1 MLGQCLGIWTYNFRS
16 LVFWIYSFSGI
27 LIMYILFGQVS
38 NHWHSMSSFFL
49 DSAPSYSS
57 NMFFFAL
64 EATRL
69 VGNLRFAT
77 LTYQRLN
84 MVRTTPPVWGGI
96 PPGQYTIRWN
106 LELLKIRWF
115 RFTTR
120 LSVWGV
126 DFNKKYTMA
135 MVHLL
140 CQLTS
145 CDQKKGRVMF
155 FHEFFFETQTKRSS
169 ELGFTSFVQC
179 WSLAKQKKKQ
189 QGRKNKPLNLHLLPR
204 YCHCSCWFFLQQIQ
218 VPEVF
223 FLFTTCPSLQVPV
236 LPDSPG
242 F

>member
-1 MLGQCLGIWTYNFRS
+1 M
-16 LVFWIYSFSGI
+16 SF
-27 LIMYILFGQVS
+27 
-38 NHWHSMSSFFL
+38 FFL
-49 DSAPSYSS
+49 DSASSCSS

-120 LSVWGV
+120 LFGLRCW
-126 DFNKKYTMA
+126 FQQKYTMA

-140 CQLTS
+140 WQLTS
-145 CDQKKGRVMF
+145 CDQKKGRFMF
-155 FHEFFFETQTKRSS
+155 FHEIFFKTQTKRSS
-169 ELGFTSFVQC
+169 ELGFISFFSVEAWQNKKT
-179 WSLAKQKKKQ
+179 AREKKKT
-189 QGRKNKPLNLHLLPR
+189 LNLHLHPGTVTVAVGFFSNKSKFPR
-204 YCHCSCWFFLQQIQ
+204 C
-218 VPEVF
+218 F
-223 FLFTTCPSLQVPV
+223 FLFTTCPSLQVPALQILQV
-236 LPDSPG
+236 FKNDWSLDI
-242 F
+242 FF

>member
-1 MLGQCLGIWTYNFRS
+1 
-16 LVFWIYSFSGI
+16 
-27 LIMYILFGQVS
+27 MYF
-38 NHWHSMSSFFL
+38 FFL
-49 DSAPSYSS
+49 DSAPSCSS

-120 LSVWGV
+120 LFGLRCW
-126 DFNKKYTMA
+126 FQQKYTMA

-140 CQLTS
+140 WQLTS
-145 CDQKKGRVMF
+145 CDQKKGRFMF
-155 FHEFFFETQTKRSS
+155 FHEFFF
-169 ELGFTSFVQC
+169 
-179 WSLAKQKKKQ
+179 WDPNKKKFRTWIYQ
-189 QGRKNKPLNLHLLPR
+189 FCSVLKPGKTKKTAREKKKTLNLHLLPR

-223 FLFTTCPSLQVPV
+223 FFIHDLPLLTGSSS
-236 LPDSPG
+236 PDSPG

>member
-145 CDQKKGRVMF
+145 CDQKKAESCF
-155 FHEFFFETQTKRSS
+155 S
-169 ELGFTSFVQC
+169 TSFFLRPKQKEVQNLDLPVLFSVEA
-179 WSLAKQKKKQ
+179 WQNKKKQ
-189 QGRKNKPLNLHLLPR
+189 QGRKKKPLNLHLLPR

>member
-120 LSVWGV
+120 LFG
-126 DFNKKYTMA
+126 
-135 MVHLL
+135 L
-140 CQLTS
+140 
-145 CDQKKGRVMF
+145 R
-155 FHEFFFETQTKRSS
+155 
-169 ELGFTSFVQC
+169 
-179 WSLAKQKKKQ
+179 
-189 QGRKNKPLNLHLLPR
+189 
-204 YCHCSCWFFLQQIQ
+204 CWFQQKIYHGHGPFIMSTHQ
-218 VPEVF
+218 LRSKKRPIHVFPRVF
-223 FLFTTCPSLQVPV
+223 FLRPKQKEVQNLDLSVFSVLNPRKTKKTAREKKKHSTSTSTQVLSL
-236 LPDSPG
+236 
-242 F
+242 

>member
-1 MLGQCLGIWTYNFRS
+1 MRTNQLRNRNCNIWSFGGQPWNIDMNSLEFFMLGQCLGIWTYNFRS

-120 LSVWGV
+120 LFGLRCWFQQKIYHGHGPFIIS
-126 DFNKKYTMA
+126 T
-135 MVHLL
+135 H
-140 CQLTS
+140 QLRS
-145 CDQKKGRVMF
+145 KKGRFMF
-155 FHEFFFETQTKRSS
+155 FHEFF
-169 ELGFTSFVQC
+169 
-179 WSLAKQKKKQ
+179 
-189 QGRKNKPLNLHLLPR
+189 
-204 YCHCSCWFFLQQIQ
+204 
-218 VPEVF
+218 
-223 FLFTTCPSLQVPV
+223 
-236 LPDSPG
+236 
-242 F
+242 

>member
-1 MLGQCLGIWTYNFRS
+1 M
-16 LVFWIYSFSGI
+16 SF
-27 LIMYILFGQVS
+27 
-38 NHWHSMSSFFL
+38 FFL
-49 DSAPSYSS
+49 DSAPSCSS

-120 LSVWGV
+120 LFGLRCW
-126 DFNKKYTMA
+126 FQQKFTMA

-145 CDQKKGRVMF
+145 CDQKKGRFMF
-155 FHEFFFETQTKRSS
+155 FHEIFFKTQTKRSS

-179 WSLAKQKKKQ
+179 WTLAKQKKQ
-189 QGRKNKPLNLHLLPR
+189 QGRKKNTQPPPPT
-204 YCHCSCWFFLQQIQ
+204 Q
-218 VPEVF
+218 V
-223 FLFTTCPSLQVPV
+223 LSL
-236 LPDSPG
+236 
-242 F
+242 